1 MDIGQL
7 LTSAISSVI
16 GILLAGQFLRWQH
29 ARAERNAAQGRP
41 VSVPAS
47 LRTTEGSRLG
57 ALWRHGFVDIE
68 GDRVTW
74 TPRLPW
80 GRSLVLSDV
89 AYGSR
94 RAPEGRLRFQLA
106 PAAVIVSCSD
116 VRRRYELAVLPASV
130 KYLYWSQ
137 VAAA

>member
-29 ARAERNAAQGRP
+29 ARAERNAAEGRP

-47 LRTTEGSRLG
+47 IRTTEGSRLG
-57 ALWRHGFVDIE
+57 VVWRHGVIDIDGE
-68 GDRVTW
+68 RVTW

-80 GRSLVLSDV
+80 GRSVVLSDV
-89 AYGSR
+89 AYRSR
-94 RAPEGRLRFQLA
+94 RAPEGKLRWQLA
-106 PAAVIVSCSD
+106 PAAVVVSCAD
-116 VRRRYELAVLPASV
+116 VRRRYELAVLPGAV
-130 KYLYWSQ
+130 KFLYWSQ